1 MRQLKVTKSIT
12 NRSSESLN
20 KYLQDISKEE
30 MVTPEEEVAL
40 AKRIRKGD
48 QVALD
53 RMVRANL
60 RFVVSV
66 AKKYQNAGFTLNDL
80 INEGNIGLVKAA
92 SRFDETKG
100 FKFISYAVWWIRQ
113 SIIQSI
119 SEQSRLIRMPLNKVD
134 SLGKINAA
142 IMRIEQQEERTP
154 TADELAEIVR
164 MDKNEVLKVLNLAGR
179 HISVNAPFKAEET
192 NSLLDVLEDKEVER
206 ADTYME
212 RISSLKIETER
223 ALASL
228 SEQEKEVIK
237 LYYGLS
243 TGQPLTLGEIGEK
256 FDLTNERIRQIKLRA
271 LAKLRTSKRKSLLKS
286 YLG

>member
-20 KYLQDISKEE
+20 KYLQDISRETL
-30 MVTPEEEVAL
+30 VTTEEEVSL
-40 AKRIRKGD
+40 AQRIKQGD
-48 QVALD
+48 EVALD
-53 RMVRANL
+53 KLVRANL

-66 AKKYQNAGFTLNDL
+66 AKKYQNAGLTLNDL

-113 SIIQSI
+113 SIIQAI
-119 SEQSRLIRMPLNKVD
+119 SEQSRMIRMPLNKVD
-134 SLGKINAA
+134 SLGKINKA
-142 IMRIEQQEERTP
+142 IGQIEQKLERAPTP
-154 TADELAEIVR
+154 EELASLVS
-164 MDKNEVLKVLNLAGR
+164 MDKKEVIKVMNLAGR
-179 HISVNAPFKAEET
+179 HVSVDAPFKAEET
-192 NSLLDVLEDKEVER
+192 NNLLDVLEDKDGDR
-206 ADTYME
+206 ADTNME
-212 RISSLKIETER
+212 RTYSLQIETER
-223 ALASL
+223 ALSSL
-228 SEQEKEVIK
+228 TEQEKEVVK

-243 TGQPLTLGEIGEK
+243 TGQALTLGEIGEK

-271 LAKLRTSKRKSLLKS
+271 LAKLRNSKRKYLLKS

>member
-20 KYLQDISKEE
+20 KYLQDISRESLI
-30 MVTPEEEVAL
+30 TTEEEVSL
-40 AKRIRKGD
+40 AQRIKQGD
-48 QVALD
+48 PVALD
-53 RMVRANL
+53 KLVRANL

-66 AKKYQNAGFTLNDL
+66 AKKYQNAGLTLNDL

-92 SRFDETKG
+92 QRFDETKG

-119 SEQSRLIRMPLNKVD
+119 SEQSRMIRMPLNKVD
-134 SLGKINAA
+134 SLGKINEA
-142 IMRIEQQEERTP
+142 IGRIEQKLERAPTP
-154 TADELAEIVR
+154 EELASMVS
-164 MDKNEVLKVLNLAGR
+164 MDKREVIKVMNLAGR
-179 HISVNAPFKAEET
+179 HVSVDAPFKAEES
-192 NSLLDVLEDKEVER
+192 NNLLDVLEDKEGDR
-206 ADTYME
+206 ADTNME
-212 RISSLKIETER
+212 RTYSLQIETER
-223 ALASL
+223 ALSSL
-228 SEQEKEVIK
+228 SEQEKEVVK

-271 LAKLRTSKRKSLLKS
+271 LAKLRSSKRKYLLKS

>member
-66 AKKYQNAGFTLNDL
+66 AKKYQNAGLTLNDL

-154 TADELAEIVR
+154 TTDELAEIVR

-271 LAKLRTSKRKSLLKS
+271 LAKLRTTKRKSLLKS